1 MRRIAGLIAAIAV
14 IGSAVVASTP
24 ASAATTIASG
34 GSSFAGNLLV
44 PCANSFTGASVTYVS
59 SSSGTGRKNFQQGT
73 FDFAAADVA
82 YGPTDTK
89 PTAFTYVPV
98 VGGPIAIPFHAEG
111 VTALN
116 LTPALLGKILRGDVS
131 MWNDAAIKKL
141 NKSQDLPNEKINVI
155 YRSGTSGTTGNLTQY
170 LSDNKASGWTVN
182 QSWATATGITTPVGT
197 GQSSSS
203 LLVAAV
209 KTTPYSIGYADL
221 TDVNKKGLYFAAVKN
236 PAGKFVKPSVKA
248 AGLFLA
254 KQTIDTTTGLVNL
267 KFAQKIKGAY
277 NLSIVTYGLAPTAAA
292 DAAKGEA
299 VKGFVNYVLKTCAP
313 ANAATLGYVAL
324 KGGILKA
331 ALALAAKI
339 K

>member
-1 MRRIAGLIAAIAV
+1 MRKIAGVIAAIAV
-14 IGSAVVASTP
+14 IGSAVVAGTS

-73 FDFAAADVA
+73 FDFAAADVP
-82 YGPTDTK
+82 YGATDTK

-98 VGGPIAIPFHAEG
+98 VGGPIAIPLHVEG
-111 VTALN
+111 LTALN
-116 LTPALLGKILRGDVS
+116 LTPSLLGKILRGDITN
-131 MWNDAAIKKL
+131 WNDAAIKKL
-141 NKSQDLPNEKINVI
+141 NKSQDLPNATINVI
-155 YRSGTSGTTGNLTQY
+155 YRSGSSGTSANLTQY
-170 LSDNKASGWTVN
+170 LQDTKAPGWTAN
-182 QSWATATGITTPVGT
+182 GTWATATGKTTPVGT
-197 GQSSSS
+197 PAANSSA
-203 LLVAAV
+203 LVALV
-209 KTTPYSIGYADL
+209 KTTPNAIGYADL
-221 TDVNKKGLYFAAVKN
+221 TDVNKKGLYFAALKN
-236 PAGKFVKPSVKA
+236 GAGKFIKPSVKA
-248 AGLFLA
+248 ASLFLSA
-254 KQTIDTTTGLVNL
+254 QKIDAATGLVAL
-267 KFAQKIKGAY
+267 KFTQKIKGAY

-292 DAAKGEA
+292 DAAKGSA

-313 ANAATLGYVAL
+313 ANAANLGYVAL